1 MLLLVAAGPRSTRK
15 IGRKGLVLLE
25 ERRRRPARS
34 LFRRVGA
41 RGCARRRAADSQ
53 ALRGEMHAEIFTYT
67 CLLTHSLIHTLM
79 HIHQMQKLS
88 RRVSATSQGP
98 DAGDIH
104 PGLHRMCLDQGAQ
117 PVEVD
122 DRVKNIF
129 LAIIC

>member
-1 MLLLVAAGPRSTRK
+1 M
-15 IGRKGLVLLE
+15 
-25 ERRRRPARS
+25 
-34 LFRRVGA
+34 
-41 RGCARRRAADSQ
+41 
-53 ALRGEMHAEIFTYT
+53 FTYT
-67 CLLTHSLIHTLM
+67 HSLTHMLI

-122 DRVKNIF
+122 ASVKLQTIHVLEGEHTYRITAGRIERVSTAVGMLPGIF
-129 LAIIC
+129 RAGMPFDKILRSFARFSLSPSALWDSCSCLK